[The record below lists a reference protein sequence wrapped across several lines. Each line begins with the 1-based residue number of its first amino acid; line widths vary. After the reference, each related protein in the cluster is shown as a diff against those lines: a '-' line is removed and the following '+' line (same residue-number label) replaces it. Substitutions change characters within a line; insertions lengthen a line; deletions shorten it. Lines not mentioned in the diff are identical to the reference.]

1 MKKSLFISKVFG
13 LLILSH
19 VGFNANAQ
27 EIKKDSVITKI
38 PFENYDL
45 TWINGQNR
53 QSDFPLTLKDKSGQT
68 ILTGVALVD
77 GYFNYNFARPKDNTQ
92 TISASMAVQ

>member
-1 MKKSLFISKVFG
+1 MV
-13 LLILSH
+13 
-19 VGFNANAQ
+19 
-27 EIKKDSVITKI
+27 
-38 PFENYDL
+38 L
-45 TWINGQNR
+45 TSQKNR

-92 TISASMAVQ
+92 TISASMGRTNEFSLNQASIWNRKQLQKCDWPFMAANREYAD